1 MFSRIA
7 SHYLIV
13 CFNLY
18 TIFPQLVCLIRDVKA
33 SKNWLR
39 IYFTKLGCNENR
51 VHLHWN
57 KILFFLSCI
66 AFFLV
71 WDDVLWFMIALETLG
86 KLWERVWVKNL
97 IAFVHFTTLSLSLS
111 FIKISFLLFLLKISF
126 YKIKI
131 PPGCL
136 QCILE
141 KALMMMMNV
150 QIFTETNFRIGNLLL
165 TRNFK
170 THVGFLITR
179 QKAKTKEIKRD

>member
-18 TIFPQLVCLIRDVKA
+18 TIFPQLVCVIRDVKA

-66 AFFLV
+66 LSSV
-71 WDDVLWFMIALETLG
+71 RWCSMIHDRFRDAWQTVGEGVGYKSHCICSLYS
-86 KLWERVWVKNL
+86 
-97 IAFVHFTTLSLSLS
+97 LSLSLS
-111 FIKISFLLFLLKISF
+111 LLYKISFLLFLLKISF

-170 THVGFLITR
+170 SLIFNKTTKKLK
-179 QKAKTKEIKRD
+179 QKR